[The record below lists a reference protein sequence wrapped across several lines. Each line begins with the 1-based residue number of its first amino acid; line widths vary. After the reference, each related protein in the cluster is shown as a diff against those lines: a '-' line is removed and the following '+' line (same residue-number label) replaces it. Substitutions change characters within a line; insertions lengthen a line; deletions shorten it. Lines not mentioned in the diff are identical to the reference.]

1 MDPIDRRLVLG
12 VLNDPTSSIV
22 CARDLLDCLRR
33 ECIFTDA
40 AVDQHMEEIL
50 RIWKGR
56 KQQGKQQ
63 DVLSPPASNPGE
75 RKDDAD
81 SDGRLALYGPVD
93 EQADKDP
100 VSLFRPDRGIFGYA
114 NSRRSEGHM
123 SFIQA
128 KTVKDNRLE
137 PDDDGTVVIQWK
149 SSVFAG
155 GDDSVDCHDETA
167 RNTCCIVLGPDDVA
181 QVGMTVDIVFGTRCV
196 ADLDEQRMNIPP
208 PRCPTPPGAPPSDID
223 QPDASMSS
231 SFGDADGA
239 TQQVVP
245 TQHSGIYSPV
255 SQSARP
261 ASYITAT
268 NVFFLGSPDQL
279 GWAAQLGSSME
290 NLGVTPGAGPS
301 VAPMGGT
308 PAMGG
313 SKRKAD
319 GNAQGIGRAKKL
331 HS

>member
-1 MDPIDRRLVLG
+1 
-12 VLNDPTSSIV
+12 
-22 CARDLLDCLRR
+22 
-33 ECIFTDA
+33 
-40 AVDQHMEEIL
+40 
-50 RIWKGR
+50 
-56 KQQGKQQ
+56 
-63 DVLSPPASNPGE
+63 
-75 RKDDAD
+75 
-81 SDGRLALYGPVD
+81 
-93 EQADKDP
+93 
-100 VSLFRPDRGIFGYA
+100 
-114 NSRRSEGHM
+114 M

-128 KTVKDNRLE
+128 KTVKTNGLE
-137 PDDDGTVVIQWK
+137 PDDDGTVIIQWK

-167 RNTCCIVLGPDDVA
+167 RNTCCIVLGPDDVE

-245 TQHSGIYSPV
+245 TQHSGNFAPM
-255 SQSARP
+255 SQSVRP

-268 NVFFLGSPDQL
+268 NVFILSNPDQM
-279 GWAAQLGSSME
+279 GWAAQLGGPMEHRGVASS
-290 NLGVTPGAGPS
+290 AGPS
-301 VAPMGGT
+301 AAPMSGT
-308 PAMGG
+308 QATGG
-313 SKRKAD
+313 SKRKAPA
-319 GNAQGIGRAKKL
+319 NAQGFERAKKL